1 MSNQPDL
8 DPEALWRQYQ
18 LNISEAIQL
27 ANEHNLSEAIPRANE
42 LCDEI
47 RQLSNPLANRARGNV
62 QDLIDDRQHKLDK
75 MVAEINLSIMVKALI
90 KAIACHP
97 FFFIS
102 TGDDWD
108 PDVIF
113 DLYDASLGS
122 RSMEIPCS
130 ELKNQIV
137 ETLSNGQVL

>member
-8 DPEALWRQYQ
+8 DHEALWRQYQ
-18 LNISEAIQL
+18 LNLSETIQL

-42 LCDEI
+42 LHDEI
-47 RQLSNPLANRARGNV
+47 RQLSNPISAPIRGNV
-62 QDLIDDRQHKLDK
+62 QDLIDDRQHQLDK
-75 MVAEINLSIMVKALI
+75 MVGEINLSIMVKALI
-90 KAIACHP
+90 KAIVCRP

-102 TGDDWD
+102 AGDDWD

-130 ELKNQIV
+130 ELKN
-137 ETLSNGQVL
+137 

>member
-1 MSNQPDL
+1 MSNQPGL

-18 LNISEAIQL
+18 LNLSEAIQL

-42 LCDEI
+42 LRDEK
-47 RQLSNPLANRARGNV
+47 RQLRNPISDPIRGNV
-62 QDLIDDRQHKLDK
+62 QDLIDDRQHELDK

-90 KAIACHP
+90 QAIACRP

-102 TGDDWD
+102 AGDDWD

-130 ELKNQIV
+130 ELKNRILQ
-137 ETLSNGQVL
+137 TLRNGQVL

>member
-1 MSNQPDL
+1 MNNQPDL
-8 DPEALWRQYQ
+8 DPEDLWRQYQ

-27 ANEHNLSEAIPRANE
+27 ANEHDLSEAIPRANE

-47 RQLSNPLANRARGNV
+47 RQLTNSISDTIRGNE
-62 QDLIDDRQHKLDK
+62 QNLIDDRQQELDK

-90 KAIACHP
+90 KGIACHP

-113 DLYDASLGS
+113 DLYDESLG
-122 RSMEIPCS
+122 RRPMEIPCS
-130 ELKNQIV
+130 ELKNQILQI
-137 ETLSNGQVL
+137 LSNGQVL

>member
-8 DPEALWRQYQ
+8 DHEALWRQYQ

-47 RQLSNPLANRARGNV
+47 RQLSNSISDPIRGNE
-62 QDLIDDRQHKLDK
+62 QHLIDDRQQELDK

-90 KAIACHP
+90 KAIACRP

-122 RSMEIPCS
+122 RSMEIPSS
-130 ELKNQIV
+130 ELKNQILQ
-137 ETLSNGQVL
+137 TLSNGQVL